1 MRAAGVDHAMGVR
14 EMRAV
19 LLLLSVAGSGPIAAQ
34 KSGSLSGVVV
44 AAADQTP
51 VTARIRLAG
60 TLLDAVAAHDGGF
73 RFSGIPVGAQTLDV
87 RMLGYSPV
95 LLALDIHAGETLFV
109 KVALKPVALELEPV
123 EVAEPTRLTPQLQGF
138 EDRRSRGIGTFFTR
152 EDILRMQARLLTDV
166 LRRVPGMQI
175 RPMQGGHG
183 DNVSV
188 QTGRGKPCAM
198 QFFVNGTP
206 ISLQGDSPVNY
217 YIVPQEVVGIEVY
230 SGSSEI
236 PPQFNSS
243 MGNSRCGVVV
253 VWTRV
258 GRDPGRLPP

>member
-1 MRAAGVDHAMGVR
+1 MQVAGGDRAFFVR
-14 EMRAV
+14 DMRAV
-19 LLLLSVAGSGPIAAQ
+19 LLLMVAGTWPLAAQ
-34 KSGSLSGVVV
+34 KSGAVAGVVV

-51 VTARIRLAG
+51 VPARIRLAG
-60 TLLDAVAAHDGGF
+60 TLLDAVAERDGGF
-73 RFSGIPVGAQTLDV
+73 RFSGVPVGAQTLDV

-95 LLALDIHAGETLFV
+95 VLALDIRAGETLFV
-109 KVALKPVALELEPV
+109 KVALTSVALALDPV
-123 EVAEPTRLTPQLQGF
+123 EVAEPSRLTPQLQGF

-152 EDILRMQARLLTDV
+152 EDILRMQPRLITDV

-175 RPMQGGHG
+175 RPLPGGHG

-188 QTGRGKPCAM
+188 QTERGKPCAM

-206 ISLQGDSPVNY
+206 ISMQGDSPVNY
-217 YIVPQEVVGIEVY
+217 YIYPQDVVGIEVY

-243 MGNSRCGVVV
+243 LGNSRCGVVV

-258 GRDPGRLPP
+258 GRDPGRPR

>member
-1 MRAAGVDHAMGVR
+1 MQAAGCDRAFFVR
-14 EMRAV
+14 DMRAV
-19 LLLLSVAGSGPIAAQ
+19 VLLIVAVSWPLAAQ
-34 KSGSLSGVVV
+34 RSGALTGVVV
-44 AAADQTP
+44 AAADQKP
-51 VTARIRLAG
+51 VPARVRLSG
-60 TLLDAVAAHDGGF
+60 TLLDAVAERDGGF
-73 RFSGIPVGAQTLDV
+73 RFNGVPAGAQTIDV

-95 LLALDIHAGETLFV
+95 ALAVDIRAGETLFV
-109 KVALKPVALELEPV
+109 KVALTSVALALDPV
-123 EVAEPTRLTPQLQGF
+123 EVTEPTRLTPQLQGF

-152 EDILRMQARLLTDV
+152 EDILRMQPRLITDV

-175 RPMQGGHG
+175 RPLQGGHG

-188 QTGRGKPCAM
+188 QTERGKPCAM

-206 ISLQGDSPVNY
+206 LSMQGDSPVNY
-217 YIVPQEVVGIEVY
+217 FIYPQDVVGIEVY

-243 MGNSRCGVVV
+243 LGNSRCGVVV

-258 GRDPGRLPP
+258 GRDPGRSPR

>member
-1 MRAAGVDHAMGVR
+1 MPGAGGNRAFFVR
-14 EMRAV
+14 LVRAV
-19 LLLLSVAGSGPIAAQ
+19 LLLSIAAQLGPLAAQ
-34 KSGSLSGVVV
+34 KSGALAGVVV

-51 VTARIRLAG
+51 VAARIRLAG
-60 TLLDAVAAHDGGF
+60 TLLDATAAHDGAF
-73 RFSGIPVGAQTLDV
+73 RFSAVPAGAQTLDV

-95 LLALDIHAGETLFV
+95 VLALDIRAGETLFV
-109 KVALKPVALELEPV
+109 RVALKPVALALDPV
-123 EVAEPTRLTPQLQGF
+123 DVVEPTRLTPQLQGF

-152 EDILRMQARLLTDV
+152 EDILRMQPRLLTDV

-175 RPMQGGHG
+175 RPVQGGHG

-188 QTGRGKPCAM
+188 QTERGKPCGM

-217 YIVPQEVVGIEVY
+217 YISAQEVVGIEVY

-243 MGNSRCGVVV
+243 VGNSRCGVVV